1 MQDGQMLS
9 LEALQSQIQA
19 LTKEVSGNTAT
30 LENMREQSNPLL
42 LQELKN
48 EADCLKEKIYKR
60 MDENKHLKN
69 ENNDLTE

>member
-1 MQDGQMLS
+1 MKETRTNGCFIQDGQMLS

-42 LQELKN
+42 PQE
-48 EADCLKEKIYKR
+48 
-60 MDENKHLKN
+60 
-69 ENNDLTE
+69 